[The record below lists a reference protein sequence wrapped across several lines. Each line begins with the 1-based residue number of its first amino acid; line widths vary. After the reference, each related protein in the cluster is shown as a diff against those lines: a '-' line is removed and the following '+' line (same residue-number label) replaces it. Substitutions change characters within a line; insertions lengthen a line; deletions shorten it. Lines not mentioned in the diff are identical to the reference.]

1 MQNSSLPGTRRGLL
15 LTLFFL
21 GVVTALILVPSQFR
35 SEAVSKGEG
44 LFTRTSSADPG
55 LPNYDIR
62 TGKGNEI
69 GDYFDSA
76 RQSVGKDAV
85 AVADVRDG
93 FVRGEEALR
102 SRIPTVKFE
111 YNEDIRIPE
120 VITPDVWKKSI
131 EWLSS
136 PSTAK
141 RANILRDF
149 VRENNEL
156 VGMNNSQIDGL
167 KVVADYTNPAGN
179 MAFAQ

>member
-15 LTLFFL
+15 LPILIL
-21 GVVTALILVPSQFR
+21 GVVTALTLVPSQFR

-44 LFTRTSSADPG
+44 LFTRTQSADPE

-69 GDYFDSA
+69 GDYFASA

-93 FVRGEEALR
+93 FTRGEEALR

-131 EWLSS
+131 EWLTGDIRM
-136 PSTAK
+136 PRNPREFLGNAGRRERHIHTAG
-141 RANILRDF
+141 RHGVARH
-149 VRENNEL
+149 
-156 VGMNNSQIDGL
+156 G
-167 KVVADYTNPAGN
+167 VVLG
-179 MAFAQ
+179 